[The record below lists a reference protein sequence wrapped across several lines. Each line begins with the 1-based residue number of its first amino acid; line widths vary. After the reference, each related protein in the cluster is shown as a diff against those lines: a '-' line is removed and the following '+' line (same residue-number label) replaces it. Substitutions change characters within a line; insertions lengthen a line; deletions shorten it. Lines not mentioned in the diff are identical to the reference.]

1 MSDHIVDRYINSIR
15 ADNERLERELAEA
28 KMRRDEWIKESC
40 RLGLIAEN
48 AQRELAEARVKC
60 AGCEAAYYDLRKE
73 RDKLTEVLWGV
84 NHTLTAI
91 AASKPEGDSL
101 NSLRRTIA
109 RIDAFMREPK

>member
-73 RDKLTEVLWGV
+73 RDRLTDEL
-84 NHTLTAI
+84 A
-91 AASKPEGDSL
+91 E
-101 NSLRRTIA
+101 A
-109 RIDAFMREPK
+109 RKEK